1 MPRGVKG
8 PTKDPVAVRFYLH
21 QVNREEFNNLV
32 SDFGGA
38 GEVAKTLRI
47 APELVANWSS
57 GRTDPPYA
65 VLLCLFWLG
74 PTGFQEAFN
83 QAHWTHSFN
92 SFLKNEA
99 RARVEA
105 LERYIEAAGLTMLPG
120 RITTPAE
127 ALLAGPGDWL
137 DGEGVEFRKKL
148 AAKVAALH
156 ARDAATPIA
165 LSGRPSAL
173 AAVGSTPDRPAPADA
188 EPATTGQPNFWTGPS
203 PRTLHRGRTEDRAAH
218 PQSRA
223 AVQAA
228 LMLGQAGPARV

>member
-8 PTKDPVAVRFYLH
+8 PAKDPVAVRFYLH
-21 QVNREEFNNLV
+21 QVGREEFNNLV
-32 SDFGGA
+32 CDFGGTE
-38 GEVAKTLRI
+38 EVAKTLRI

-74 PTGFQEAFN
+74 PAGFQEAFN

-105 LERYIEAAGLTMLPG
+105 LERYVDAAGMPPLPG

-137 DGEGVEFRKKL
+137 EGEGVEFRKKL

-156 ARDAATPIA
+156 ARDAAAPIA
-165 LSGRPSAL
+165 LPGRPSEL
-173 AAVGSTPDRPAPADA
+173 AAGGSRPDRQAPADA
-188 EPATTGQPNFWTGPS
+188 EQAATEPPNFWTGLS
-203 PRTLHRGRTEDRAAH
+203 PRTHRPEPPEGLAAR
-218 PQSRA
+218 PPSRA
-223 AVQAA
+223 AVQAKLLLA
-228 LMLGQAGPARV
+228 QAEPVRV

>member
-1 MPRGVKG
+1 M
-8 PTKDPVAVRFYLH
+8 AVRFNLH
-21 QVNREEFNNLV
+21 QIDREEFNNLV
-32 SDFGGA
+32 ADFGGKSI
-38 GEVAKTLRI
+38 VAKTLRI
-47 APELVANWSS
+47 APELLDNWAS

-74 PTGFQEAFN
+74 PAGFREAFD

-99 RARVEA
+99 RTRVEM
-105 LERYIEAAGLTMLPG
+105 LESFIAAAGLPMPPG

-127 ALLAGPGDWL
+127 ALLAGPNDWL

-156 ARDAATPIA
+156 ARDATTPIA
-165 LSGRPSAL
+165 LPGRPSAL
-173 AAVGSTPDRPAPADA
+173 AAVGLTPDRPTPADA
-188 EPATTGQPNFWTGPS
+188 EPAATAQQSFWTAPS
-203 PRTLHRGRTEDRAAH
+203 PRTHHREPTEGQAAR
-218 PQSRA
+218 PPSRA

-228 LMLGQAGPARV
+228 LMLGRAEPAQV

>member
-8 PTKDPVAVRFYLH
+8 PPKEPVAVRLNLH
-21 QVNREEFNNLV
+21 TLHREDFNV
-32 SDFGGA
+32 MVTQFGGPA
-38 GEVAKTLRI
+38 EVCKTLRI
-47 APELVANWSS
+47 APELLHNWTT

-65 VLLCLFWLG
+65 VLLCLFWLS
-74 PTGFQEAFN
+74 PAGFKEAFD

-99 RARVEA
+99 RTRVER
-105 LERYIEAAGLTMLPG
+105 LERYIEAAGLPMLPG
-120 RITTPAE
+120 RITTDAE
-127 ALLAGPGDWL
+127 ALLAGPNDWL

-156 ARDAATPIA
+156 ASDAATPIA
-165 LSGRPSAL
+165 LPGRPSAL
-173 AAVGSTPDRPAPADA
+173 AAAGSTPDRPTPADA
-188 EPATTGQPNFWTGPS
+188 EPTATGQPSFWTVQS
-203 PRTLHRGRTEDRAAH
+203 PRTHHREPTKGQAAR

-228 LMLGQAGPARV
+228 LMLVQAEPAQV